1 MDKAEKEVKYQ
12 TVINPDFNA
21 IDIIR
26 DYIKLVKKL
35 WITIIV
41 LLTMISSIFLGVMY
55 FINNYEVVTTV
66 ETVEAGGDFQ
76 QYKDN
81 AVHNEGVD

>member
-1 MDKAEKEVKYQ
+1 LDKAEKELKYN
-12 TVINPDFNA
+12 TVVNPDFNA

-35 WITIIV
+35 WIIILV
-41 LLTMISSIFLGVMY
+41 LIGMLASMFVGVLY
-55 FINNYEVVTTV
+55 FISEYEVVTTV
-66 ETVEAGGDFQ
+66 ETVEGIDTFQ

-81 AVHNEGVD
+81 SVHNEGVE